1 MPPLSARRE
10 MNNEEEQ
17 VLYKQAINLWGQGS
31 QLDMV
36 IEECAELIDKIQ
48 KYRRGRIAYFDIA
61 EEFADVQN
69 CINQFKGDFPDY
81 EKIRQAKL
89 ERLAVIIKKESVS
102 NA

>member
-1 MPPLSARRE
+1 MTP
-10 MNNEEEQ
+10 EQ
-17 VLYKQAINLWGQGS
+17 EQALYKKAIALWGQGS

-69 CINQFKGDFPDY
+69 CINQFSGSFPEY
-81 EKIRQAKL
+81 EAIRGKKL
-89 ERLAVIIKKESVS
+89 ERLSELIKQQEIR
-102 NA
+102 